1 MTSSFQRDMQ
11 RKQQQNQN
19 LSARMPKHE
28 QQRQTATGVDDRYN
42 GGAGASGNTYA
53 QQGVGGYAQQV
64 SSPFPL
70 VSRFKQVAF
79 ISPALPGRSSLHPLT
94 SLPHSIFHFLA
105 RRDTTIR
112 TRTRNSSTRT
122 PGTAPK
128 LTSSSLRM
136 PECHRTSRTGTLP
149 SGRARTR
156 LCRTAVPLRR

>member
-1 MTSSFQRDMQ
+1 MTSFQRDMQ

-94 SLPHSIFHFLA
+94 SLPHSIFPFLA

-112 TRTRNSSTRT
+112 TRTRSSSTRT

-149 SGRARTR
+149 SGRAQTR
-156 LCRTAVPLRR
+156 LCRAAVPPRR